1 MALANFGQPKYGASL
16 VGRLVYP
23 SDDPAYNQR
32 SYVCDPDKRGLPSC
46 NFGCRPLNESS
57 PPFGVDRQPGRHT
70 VLLLDRGPRASSSKH
85 ATSADRPCYFV
96 DKAYHAQL
104 AGADAVLVVND
115 EPGEDLS
122 TAVAP
127 DDEATGRELAALS
140 ISAGLISQGDGQRL
154 KDMLRQGP
162 VAVALNWTDAFPRA
176 ERVAWEFWTNSN
188 DECGLSCDQQRAF
201 VRRFKNAAKA
211 LEQNSLVK
219 FEPHYLIWV
228 CQYGADSPECRS
240 QCVRGGAY
248 CCPDPDDDLQ
258 KGYTG
263 ADVLLM
269 NLRSLCARRTAER
282 RLSKGWLWWDYV
294 DRLGLE
300 CPMKD
305 GRYTP
310 SCAESAFRATVG
322 GAAANEA
329 ETEALVKDWHECS
342 DVPDPAAKGKPHPL
356 LDAELKAQIGD
367 GDEGEGGKGGGA
379 ATTVAILPT
388 VRVNGKQ
395 YRGAL
400 EPGPVLRA
408 ICAGFPGGTEPG
420 VCNERWVSD
429 DECAPGGEGDLACR
443 SSSNAT
449 AGRTR
454 CVNTFSGYT
463 CECGQGFMRV
473 QDSATGE
480 ETCAELNECV
490 ASQVW
495 RSKPNC
501 ACERC
506 ACVNTVGGY
515 NCTGP
520 LPDYCTA
527 ERNYGGC
534 WKGKGKGG
542 KVVHACVDALD
553 QYRWLGERGR
563 VREGVD
569 KPFRCRCPKCFR
581 AVAGSGE
588 DGFQCEPACDLSTC
602 DEVTGQ
608 CAGGGVTGGG
618 GGSGGVSG
626 SGGGGGG
633 GGFGLGGA
641 LMLVSVSV
649 GLTSAV
655 GYAAYHAY
663 VRRAVA
669 DDVRAILEEYVPL
682 ASAPSRQG
690 GGGGGGGAAGG
701 GGGGGGGFG
710 GGGGGLLMG
719 GGGHGGGGGSSG
731 SAFGDDDDLL
741 VATEAP
747 RRYHRQSDD
756 VGGCAGDHDRARKGG
771 ARDGGAGSDDD
782 EGGAGGNKKKKVQML
797 ALAETSD

>member
-1 MALANFGQPKYGASL
+1 MALANFGQAKYGASL

-32 SYVCDPDKRGLPSC
+32 SYSCDPDKRGLPAC
-46 NFGCRPLNESS
+46 NYGCRPLNESS
-57 PPFGVDRQPGRHT
+57 PPFAVERTPGHST
-70 VLLLDRGPRASSSKH
+70 VLLLDRGPRTKH
-85 ATSADRPCYFV
+85 ASSADRPCYFV

-115 EPGEDLS
+115 QPGEDLS

-127 DDEATGRELAALS
+127 DDEATGRELASLT
-140 ISAGLISQGDGQRL
+140 ISAGLISQEDGRKL

-162 VAVALNWTDAFPRA
+162 VAVALNWTDAFPKA
-176 ERVAWEFWTNSN
+176 QRVQWEFWTNSN
-188 DECGLSCDQQRAF
+188 DECGLSCDQQQGF
-201 VRRFKNAAKA
+201 VRRFKGAAKA
-211 LEQNSLVK
+211 LEQQGLAT
-219 FEPHYLIWV
+219 FQPHYLIWV

-258 KGYTG
+258 KGYSG

-269 NLRSLCARRTAER
+269 NLRSLCARKAAEGIR
-282 RLSKGWLWWDYV
+282 PGGQGWLWWDYT
-294 DRLGLE
+294 DQLGLS

-310 SCAESAFRATVG
+310 RCAEEVFRATVASAVSG
-322 GAAANEA
+322 GKEEA
-329 ETEALVKDWHECS
+329 EALVREWQACS
-342 DVPDPAAKGKPHPL
+342 DVPDPSAKGKPHPL
-356 LDAELKAQIGD
+356 LDAELKAQVGD
-367 GDEGEGGKGGGA
+367 GGEGSSSSSA
-379 ATTVAILPT
+379 PTTVAILPT
-388 VRVNGKQ
+388 VRINGKQ

-408 ICAGFPGGTEPG
+408 ICAGFPSGAEPG

-429 DECAPGGEGDLACR
+429 DECAPGGAGDLACR
-443 SSSNAT
+443 AAANAT

-454 CVNTFSGYT
+454 CVNTFAGYT

-480 ETCAELNECV
+480 ETCAELNECA

-495 RSKPNC
+495 RSKPDC
-501 ACERC
+501 SCERC

-527 ERNYGGC
+527 EMKYGGC

-542 KVVHACVDALD
+542 KVVHACVDGLE

-563 VREGVD
+563 VRAGVD

-581 AVAGSGE
+581 AVAGSAE
-588 DGFQCEPACDLSTC
+588 DGMACEPACDLETC
-602 DEVTGQ
+602 DELTGQ
-608 CAGGGVTGGG
+608 CAGGVGAGGG
-618 GGSGGVSG
+618 GGRSGGADG
-626 SGGGGGG
+626 RL
-633 GGFGLGGA
+633 GLGGA
-641 LMLVSVSV
+641 LLLVSASV

-655 GYAAYHAY
+655 GYAAYHSY

-682 ASAPSRQG
+682 SG
-690 GGGGGGGAAGG
+690 GNGGSGGGRPGSGGGGGGAFGM
-701 GGGGGGGFG
+701 FG
-710 GGGGGLLMG
+710 GGGAGRGNGGSG
-719 GGGHGGGGGSSG
+719 TGSVFDDDDEENGDGDGKKGGGGGSSK
-731 SAFGDDDDLL
+731 
-741 VATEAP
+741 
-747 RRYHRQSDD
+747 R
-756 VGGCAGDHDRARKGG
+756 
-771 ARDGGAGSDDD
+771 
-782 EGGAGGNKKKKVQML
+782 VQML